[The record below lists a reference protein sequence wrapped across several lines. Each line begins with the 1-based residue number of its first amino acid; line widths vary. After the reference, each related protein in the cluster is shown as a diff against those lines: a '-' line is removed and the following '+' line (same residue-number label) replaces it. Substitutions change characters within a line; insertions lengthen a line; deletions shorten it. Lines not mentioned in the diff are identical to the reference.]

1 MDVPFVSTKHLSVV
15 PAVVEEVEEAS
26 AGAVVTTIPVA
37 AEEEVATV
45 EDHTVCLINPQMI
58 PMTKSQ

>member
-1 MDVPFVSTKHLSVV
+1 MV

-45 EDHTVCLINPQMI
+45 EDHTVCLITPQMI
-58 PMTKSQ
+58 PMTESQ